1 MKTVIDAV
9 NEFKGEWPYGVFNTI
24 IFGKH
29 KQGWSDFYTDN
40 NTTLANDNWNT
51 ICFTD
56 EFLAIVAECETNF
69 GKCSDIA
76 ISHWKK
82 CTKVLL
88 TKDLD
93 KELDMDID
101 WSKAPDGATH
111 YNPSDFVDL
120 CKYYKLSGDEYV
132 YFYNGRWE
140 SSGASKKGLDKVLI
154 KRPQPTPIFT
164 KEMAD
169 NGVLPSVGMEVMID
183 GEKRA
188 ILMGADKDGDYITM
202 SKGVYQFDSI
212 GYIKPLNPPIT
223 LIDKGLYLVDIGNK
237 KELVGEAYY
246 TTIGEYW
253 MINSLRTNASY
264 RAELCTNIQPLTVE
278 VK

>member
-1 MKTVIDAV
+1 MKTVIDKIMNAV
-9 NEFKGEWPYGVFNTI
+9 SKLKGDLDNVATPRHTDKYLYLCNESYFECLSF
-24 IFGKH
+24 
-29 KQGWSDFYTDN
+29 SDDISWE
-40 NTTLANDNWNT
+40 L
-51 ICFTD
+51 ICTTD
-56 EFLAIVAECETNF
+56 EFLATVAECETNF
-69 GKCSDIA
+69 GECEQSYSNYTIDY
-76 ISHWKK
+76 
-82 CTKVLL
+82 VLRVRMDRFERMSNLGARL
-88 TKDLD
+88 TKKPLFD
-93 KELDMDID
+93 
-101 WSKAPDGATH
+101 
-111 YNPSDFVDL
+111 V
-120 CKYYKLSGDEYV
+120 
-132 YFYNGRWE
+132 
-140 SSGASKKGLDKVLI
+140 
-154 KRPQPTPIFT
+154 PIFT
-164 KEMAD
+164 QEMSD

-183 GEKRA
+183 GEKRV

-246 TTIGEYW
+246 TTIGECW